1 MYPTCKPIAEDGR
14 PKARRLRQTMP
25 LAFGAAGW
33 AEVLTGIYRYS
44 KSNKPLNN
52 RSHGVPAGSENLNTV
67 CRSLVS
73 PPSINNLLA
82 NFNALYSCNFCRF
95 ESMSLARW

>member
-33 AEVLTGIYRYS
+33 AEVLTGSIY
-44 KSNKPLNN
+44 PGLAAIE
-52 RSHGVPAGSENLNTV
+52 RSGVVAVRCDNWPRDPRNDSVAPEGYDSDQQG
-67 CRSLVS
+67 VS
-73 PPSINNLLA
+73 Q
-82 NFNALYSCNFCRF
+82 CH
-95 ESMSLARW
+95 